1 MWPGVPFLYYNE
13 KMANAISIS
22 KIPSISIQS
31 SFSWETIIAAF
42 ISGLVPALISFYVI
56 KKNNESVRYQ
66 QKQEYNRHYLA
77 HLRMV
82 ISEYVSQVDKVKRI
96 HFNSIK
102 NKFEYTGINVPEMM
116 FNAMNELEGAKASL
130 LISIPDD
137 EYGAQFKSKVNY
149 LSLKLIEIRG
159 KDSIRYRRDE
169 IDNDARDMN
178 WAYDAFIVQA
188 NSYLSRYLFDD
199 LKVKST
205 GDISNFFKV

>member
-1 MWPGVPFLYYNE
+1 MWPGVPFLYFNE
-13 KMANAISIS
+13 KMADSISIS

-31 SFSWETIIAAF
+31 PFSWETIIAAF

-56 KKNNESVRYQ
+56 KKNNDSVRYQ

-96 HFNSIK
+96 HFNSIR
-102 NKFEYTGINVPEMM
+102 NKFEHAGINAPEMM
-116 FNAMNELEGAKASL
+116 FNAINELEGAKASL

-137 EYGAQFKSKVNY
+137 GYGAQFKFQVNL
-149 LSLKLIEIRG
+149 LSSKLIEIRG
-159 KDSIRYRRDE
+159 KYSIGYRSYEVD
-169 IDNDARDMN
+169 DDARDMD

-199 LKVKST
+199 FKVKST